1 MEADFS
7 HLLTPLRKGTVRHRC
22 GGKGRGIAVFQG
34 QVWLTQSGDPRDLI
48 LTAGESFDFD
58 RPGIV
63 VVQAFTDASVV
74 WFDGTG
80 HEPDRASRD
89 EPLRRVDGSRISA
102 FALHRAA
109 RDMRN
114 AAIARA
120 LLRAAGAASFA
131 WNKAVLALRR
141 LQHRLA
147 VADDCR
153 GLQRS

>member
-1 MEADFS
+1 
-7 HLLTPLRKGTVRHRC
+7 
-22 GGKGRGIAVFQG
+22 
-34 QVWLTQSGDPRDLI
+34 
-48 LTAGESFDFD
+48 
-58 RPGIV
+58 
-63 VVQAFTDASVV
+63 VV

-80 HEPDRASRD
+80 HESDRALRD

-131 WNKAVLALRR
+131 WTRAVLALRS

-147 VADDCR
+147 AMDDCR
-153 GLQRS
+153 ELQRG